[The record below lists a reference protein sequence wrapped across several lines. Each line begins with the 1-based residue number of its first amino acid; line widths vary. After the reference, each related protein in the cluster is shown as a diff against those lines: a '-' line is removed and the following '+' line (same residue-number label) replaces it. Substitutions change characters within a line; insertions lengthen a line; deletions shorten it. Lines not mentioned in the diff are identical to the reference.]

1 MTRRVESEE
10 SDGLP
15 PTRIRPMAYSWP
27 IINKRR
33 HKREGNWIFT
43 QRRAFRFATII
54 TMTLGV
60 RAKGSFFSTKLLSFT
75 LFTMI
80 AVSYDKFNFDVRLRK
95 N

>member
-1 MTRRVESEE
+1 MEN
-10 SDGLP
+10 DGLL
-15 PTRIRPMAYSWP
+15 PTRIRPTAYSWP

-60 RAKGSFFSTKLLSFT
+60 RAKGEPLVFSTKLLSFT
-75 LFTMI
+75 LFRII
-80 AVSYDKFNFDVRLRK
+80 AVSYDKFNFDVRRRK

>member
-1 MTRRVESEE
+1 MEN
-10 SDGLP
+10 DGLL
-15 PTRIRPMAYSWP
+15 PTRIRPTAYSWP

-60 RAKGSFFSTKLLSFT
+60 RAKGENHSFFRQN
-75 LFTMI
+75 
-80 AVSYDKFNFDVRLRK
+80 SYPLRFSG
-95 N
+95 